1 MVAAIDSKSIG
12 REAVRVRV
20 PFPAPYNEHR
30 FDTMIS
36 VSIKPFFVDTKA
48 KIPFPPV
55 FKRSE

>member
-1 MVAAIDSKSIG
+1 MVKINGEGS
-12 REAVRVRV
+12 
-20 PFPAPYNEHR
+20 NEHR
-30 FDTMIS
+30 FDTMIL